1 MNKDLELIKEKIT
14 YYYNSPWSSIGDDID
29 YNSMVELYN
38 SKGLEYVL
46 KYIKKVN
53 SLAYH
58 KEEYLCGSL

>member
-14 YYYNSPWSSIGDDID
+14 YYYNSPWGSISEDID